1 MYFTALSNLYEFRQK
16 QFGSS
21 LKGETS
27 ITSLISKHSNQFPLL
42 ELITTVQALHLP
54 HERIKNQDQLS

>member
-1 MYFTALSNLYEFRQK
+1 MYFTAQK
-16 QFGSS
+16 QFASS

-27 ITSLISKHSNQFPLL
+27 ITLLISKHSNQFPLL
-42 ELITTVQALHLP
+42 ELITTVQALHLT